1 MVGGWRS
8 AGRMKGVRN
17 VMTVSGRNNSVKR
30 KGIPGELAW
39 KI

>member
-1 MVGGWRS
+1 MERRWLE
-8 AGRMKGVRN
+8 GVRN
-17 VMTVSGRNNSVKR
+17 VLQVSELKSKR